1 MEINFILNGEKR
13 SILKK
18 TSIKNLLDKLDIKL
32 NKVAIEIN
40 YEIININ
47 DIEKIFIND
56 GDKVEIVHFIG
67 GG

>member
-13 SILKK
+13 SVSKK
-18 TSIKNLLDKLDIKL
+18 TSIKNILDALDIKL

-47 DIEKIFIND
+47 DIEKIFINN
-56 GDKVEIVHFIG
+56 GDKIEIVHFIG